1 MYRESEPVT
10 FTSAA
15 LPETIATTP
24 MPTPIVLNGPV
35 VTLTKEN
42 IDLNTYFQSSKGN
55 ALSYDGGRFAG

>member
-15 LPETIATTP
+15 LPETITTTP

-35 VTLTKEN
+35 VTLTKK
-42 IDLNTYFQSSKGN
+42 Y
-55 ALSYDGGRFAG
+55 